1 MWHNRNVWIILLGE
15 FVVGLGLWAGIIG
28 NLAFM
33 QEVVPSDFHKSLII
47 SCGIL
52 AGLVVG
58 PLAGCIIDRSRKKT
72 VVQQASVARI
82 ISVLFMFMALYT
94 NSVIW
99 MILFLITLQIAAA
112 FYMPALQSIIPMIV
126 KDNDLMALNA
136 WQMNARTISRI
147 IGTAAAGFMLSFF
160 ELKWLYII
168 SFIVY
173 MIMFFITSFL
183 QLDETENSSLTNK
196 EKGNFK
202 EVLPMVKEHPI
213 VLMTLVLM
221 LIPTLFLGSFN
232 LVIMKISEIHQSTTI
247 SGLLYTVEGIGFM
260 LGAAGLKMIAERVKI
275 GTLLFTLAFII
286 GSMELML
293 LLSDIKFFALL
304 TFGVFGFSVGCFF
317 PTTMVI
323 FQKQVPKN
331 FHGRFFSFRNMID
344 SVIFQVVLL
353 STGMMLDLIG
363 LSGMGLVFGIISLS
377 LTISFLLYSKKKN
390 VVMQVQ

>member
-58 PLAGCIIDRSRKKT
+58 PLAGRIIDRSRKKT

-173 MIMFFITSFL
+173 MIMFIITSFL